1 MKKHFSF
8 EKPYI
13 QFLAALLVFYLLTVV
28 FFNKVIFQP
37 NILSLSPDFLSG
49 YVLGETSQKLAEA
62 GPPVWSPYY
71 FGGMPG
77 LAALH
82 APLYTYTFFNSGIV
96 KAFISAIFLSPGMEA
111 NLRLMLFHLI
121 MAGSFTY
128 LLARYLGM
136 SWITAVFAGIIYM
149 FTPQLIVLP
158 GVGHGS
164 KLFTAAYIPLVLLT
178 TKRLLDKMRP
188 LDFALFVLAVGMTL
202 LSIHVQMAFYAL
214 LAAGIYLV
222 WNIIFDIRIKPV
234 RIPLKVA
241 VFFLGV
247 ALGIG
252 FALSSYLPVYEYT
265 PYSIR
270 GGTEGGLD
278 WDYATMWSFHPLESL
293 TYVIPSFF
301 GFGGQTYWGYMPFT
315 DMPLYWGAAALV
327 CALLA
332 VFLARNRTVTF
343 FIILLAFAWIVSF
356 GNFFPLLFK
365 PMFALMPFFNK
376 FRVPVMIQILMVMSA
391 AMLAGFGLEKIRE
404 IAGKKDLSKNILYA
418 LIGVVGIAFVLSLLF
433 SPFKSAVSAW
443 IASRKL
449 QIPPQAYGQLFSM
462 LFGDLWKTAV
472 FGGLT
477 LGAVYGFLKNKIKFP
492 VLAGG
497 IILLLIIDL
506 WIVNTK
512 LVNYQPR
519 SALDSYLQSTPAAD
533 YLRRQPG
540 PFRIF
545 PADRLRPQ
553 NWYGYFGLES
563 IDGYMG
569 TKMKRYQE
577 IIDGVGLSNL
587 NLINLL
593 NTKYILSDRDLSGVP
608 ALQLVLDGQQKVFY
622 NHSALPRAWIVH
634 DLICLPRAEDR
645 FAYLKSFNPAAEAI
659 VESPVEIP
667 PGEGGL
673 AEVSE
678 LSPQRIIVNTTA
690 ETESFLVLSE
700 VYYPPYWTAEI
711 DCKETQIYPA
721 NHLLRGVVIPAGEHE
736 VVFTCAAASVK
747 TGKMIHTII
756 FIGIFL
762 TLLAYLAPGLI
773 KRIKKS

>member
-1 MKKHFSF
+1 MKKIFSF
-8 EKPYI
+8 EKPYV

-37 NILSLSPDFLSG
+37 NILSISPDFLSG
-49 YVLGETSQKLAEA
+49 YVLGETSQKLAEE
-62 GPPVWSPYY
+62 GPPIWSPYY

-82 APLYTYTFFNSGIV
+82 APLYTYTFFNTGIV
-96 KAFISAIFLSPGMEA
+96 KSIISTIFLSTGMEA

-128 LLARYLGM
+128 LLARNLGM
-136 SWITAVFAGIIYM
+136 SWITSVFAGIIYM

-164 KLFTAAYIPLVLLT
+164 KLFTAAYIPIVLLT

-214 LAAGIYLV
+214 LAAGMYLV
-222 WNIIFDIRIKPV
+222 WNIIFDIKTKPV
-234 RIPLKVA
+234 RIPLKVV

-247 ALGIG
+247 AVGIG

-293 TYVIPSFF
+293 TYVTPSFF

-327 CALLA
+327 FALLA

-343 FIILLAFAWIVSF
+343 FIVLLAFAWIVSF

-376 FRVPVMIQILMVMSA
+376 FRVPVMIQILMVMSI

-404 IAGKKDLSKNILYA
+404 IAGKKDISKKILYG
-418 LIGVVGIAFVLSLLF
+418 LIGVIGIAVFASLLF
-433 SPFKSAVSAW
+433 SPLKSAVSGW
-443 IASRKL
+443 IASQRPQL
-449 QIPPQAYGQLFSM
+449 PPQAYGQLFSM
-462 LFGDLWKTAV
+462 LFGDLWKTTV
-472 FGGLT
+472 FSVIT

-492 VLAGG
+492 ALAGTV
-497 IILLLIIDL
+497 ILLLIIDL
-506 WIVNTK
+506 WIVNSK

-519 SALDSYLQSTPAAD
+519 HTLTSYLQSTPVVD
-533 YLRRQPG
+533 YLRTQPR

-545 PADRLRPQ
+545 PADRIRPQ
-553 NWYGYFGLES
+553 NWYGYFGLEN

-587 NLINLL
+587 NLINML
-593 NTKYILSDRDLSGVP
+593 NTKYILSDRDLSGIP
-608 ALQLVLDGQQKVFY
+608 SLQLVLDGQQKIFY

-634 DLICLPRAEDR
+634 DLVSLPHAEDR
-645 FAYLKSFNPAAEAI
+645 YAYLKNFNPASEAI
-659 VESPVEIP
+659 VETPIKLP
-667 PGEGGL
+667 PGEGGS
-673 AEVSE
+673 AEVTAA
-678 LSPQRIIVNTTA
+678 SPLQITVATAA

-700 VYYPPYWTAEI
+700 VHYPPYWTADIDGEKVEI
-711 DCKETQIYPA
+711 HPA
-721 NHLLRGVVIPAGEHE
+721 NHLLRGVVVPAGEHQ
-736 VVFTCAAASVK
+736 VVFKCASTSIK
-747 TGKMIHTII
+747 TGKLIHTII
-756 FIGIFL
+756 LIGIFL
-762 TLLAYLAPGLI
+762 TLLVYLVPGFI
-773 KRIKKS
+773 KLSKKS